1 MQDPKQPPPFFG
13 GGFLSFASGMVRM
26 SKESLRC
33 LAVYLVKLKPHA
45 KVPEVT
51 HLFTRAQYSCALSVI
66 ITHPRVIKSTQAW
79 NGPTH
84 QRT

>member
-1 MQDPKQPPPFFG
+1 
-13 GGFLSFASGMVRM
+13 MVRM
-26 SKESLRC
+26 IKESLRC

-84 QRT
+84 QRAQKSQTFSK

>member
-1 MQDPKQPPPFFG
+1 
-13 GGFLSFASGMVRM
+13 MVRM
-26 SKESLRC
+26 IKESLRC
-33 LAVYLVKLKPHA
+33 LAVYLVKLKLHA

>member
-26 SKESLRC
+26 IKESLCC

-51 HLFTRAQYSCALSVI
+51 YLFTQAQYSCALS
-66 ITHPRVIKSTQAW
+66 
-79 NGPTH
+79 
-84 QRT
+84 